1 MANLNVTYEEMN
13 DASHRLDAGRDSMT
27 NTLTELKNLIDQL
40 VAGGFQTQLA
50 SGAFQDT
57 YEQFTS
63 GTTQAVQGLDGMAK
77 FLRGAATAMQNTD
90 EQLARAIQ
98 Q

>member
-1 MANLNVTYEEMN
+1 MANLNVTYDEMN
-13 DASHRLDAGRDSMT
+13 DAATRLDQGRDTMT

-57 YEQFTS
+57 YEQFTT
-63 GTTQAVQGLDGMAK
+63 GTTQAVNGLDGMAK
-77 FLRGAATAMQNTD
+77 FLRGAATAMQSTD